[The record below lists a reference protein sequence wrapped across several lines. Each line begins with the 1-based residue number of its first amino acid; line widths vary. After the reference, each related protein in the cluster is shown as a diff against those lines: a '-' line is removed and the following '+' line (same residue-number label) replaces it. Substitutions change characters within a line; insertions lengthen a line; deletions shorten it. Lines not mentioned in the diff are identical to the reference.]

1 MRLVP
6 FMIVAIVLSLGVGV
20 VSYRIEAS
28 LSAALVKGVVALVV
42 LQVAYFV
49 FLAIAG
55 TARRK

>member
-1 MRLVP
+1 MRLAP

-20 VSYRIEAS
+20 VSYLIEAS

-42 LQVAYFV
+42 LQVAYFI

-55 TARRK
+55 TVRRK